1 MTKKTKIMLSIM
13 IGISMIACLTLSFS
27 MLKGNASSATA
38 GSGYSETEYI
48 TIPKEEYDNLVYH
61 NNLYLQ
67 EIYEYQK
74 ICDTFL
80 RGDINGDGV
89 VDASDASMILSFYAR
104 MSVGEDLISTYK
116 NFDNMVYIESGR
128 VSIRWYSDD
137 SPYISKIR
145 ERDLCEYK
153 N

>member
-1 MTKKTKIMLSIM
+1 MTKKTKIVLSIM
-13 IGISMIACLTLSFS
+13 IGISMILCLIFSFC

-38 GSGYSETEYI
+38 GSGYSETEYV

-61 NNLYLQ
+61 NKLYLQ

-80 RGDINGDGV
+80 RGDINADGV

-104 MSVGEDLISTYK
+104 MSVGEDLISDYK

-128 VSIRWYSDD
+128 VPIKWYPDD
-137 SPYISKIR
+137 SPYISKIK
-145 ERDLCEYK
+145 ECD
-153 N
+153 